1 MFLCQWD
8 KLPDYMRNNEVREYY
23 DILSKK
29 KVSLFLKRVM
39 DILLSAIL
47 IIVLL
52 IPMLIIAIM
61 VKCDS
66 KGPVLFK
73 QVRVT
78 TYGKRFKIFKF
89 RTMVDNAEQMGGL
102 ITEANDK
109 RVTKLGE
116 KLRKCRLDELPQVFN
131 VLMGDMSFVGT
142 RPEVVKYVD
151 QYSPDMYAT
160 LLTPAGITSMASI
173 TYKDN
178 DEFFTDPALVD
189 KNYIEIILPE
199 KMKLNLDY
207 YRKFN
212 VFYDIKTMFKTIGS
226 VLN

>member
-1 MFLCQWD
+1 MILLDWD
-8 KLPDYMRNNEVREYY
+8 KLPDYMRNDEVKEYY
-23 DILSKK
+23 DILNKK
-29 KVSLFLKRVM
+29 KASLVIKRVL
-39 DILLSAIL
+39 DIIMSAIL
-47 IIVLL
+47 IILL
-52 IPMLIIAIM
+52 IIPMAIIAIL

-66 KGPVLFK
+66 KGPILFK

-78 TYGKRFKIFKF
+78 TYGKRFKIWKF

-116 KLRKCRLDELPQVFN
+116 KLRKVRLDELPQVFN
-131 VLMGDMSFVGT
+131 VFVGDMSFVGT
-142 RPEVVKYVD
+142 RPEVIKYVD
-151 QYSPDMYAT
+151 QYTPDMYAT
-160 LLTPAGITSMASI
+160 LLTPAGITSLASI

-178 DEFFTDPALVD
+178 DEFFTDPAMVD
-189 KNYIEIILPE
+189 KNYMEIILPE

-212 VFYDIKTMFKTIGS
+212 AFYDIKIMFKTIGS
-226 VLN
+226 VLG

>member
-1 MFLCQWD
+1 MILLDWD
-8 KLPDYMRNNEVREYY
+8 KLPDYMRNNEVKEYY
-23 DILSKK
+23 DILNKK
-29 KVSLFLKRVM
+29 KASLVIKRAL
-39 DILLSAIL
+39 DIIMSAIL
-47 IIVLL
+47 IILL
-52 IPMLIIAIM
+52 IIPMAIIAIL

-78 TYGKRFKIFKF
+78 TYGKRFKIWKF

-116 KLRKCRLDELPQVFN
+116 KLRKVRLDELPQVFN
-131 VLMGDMSFVGT
+131 VFVGDMSFVGT
-142 RPEVVKYVD
+142 RPEVIKYVD
-151 QYSPDMYAT
+151 QYTPDMYAT
-160 LLTPAGITSMASI
+160 LLTPAGITSLASI

-178 DEFFTDPALVD
+178 DEFFTDPAMVD
-189 KNYIEIILPE
+189 KNYMEIILPE

-212 VFYDIKTMFKTIGS
+212 AFYDIKIMFKTIGS
-226 VLN
+226 VLG

>member
-1 MFLCQWD
+1 MILLDWD
-8 KLPDYMRNNEVREYY
+8 KLPDYMRNNEVKEYY
-23 DILSKK
+23 DILNKK
-29 KVSLFLKRVM
+29 KASLVIKRAL
-39 DILLSAIL
+39 DIIMSAIL
-47 IIVLL
+47 IILL
-52 IPMLIIAIM
+52 IIPMAIIAIL

-78 TYGKRFKIFKF
+78 TYGKRFKIWKF

-116 KLRKCRLDELPQVFN
+116 KLRKIRLDELPQVFN
-131 VLMGDMSFVGT
+131 VFVGDMSFVGT
-142 RPEVVKYVD
+142 RPEVIKYVD
-151 QYSPDMYAT
+151 QYTPDMYAT
-160 LLTPAGITSMASI
+160 LLTPAGITSLASI

-178 DEFFTDPALVD
+178 DEFFTDPAMVD
-189 KNYIEIILPE
+189 KNYMEIILPE

-212 VFYDIKTMFKTIGS
+212 ALYDIKIMFKTIGS
-226 VLN
+226 VLG